1 MKTAEHENER
11 NLLSDIERIQLRD
24 VQDYLQRRKHYGHRP
39 QTTFE
44 IIVTFDGLISER
56 AVLKQL
62 ERLKKWDEI
71 KTTKVKVQGHEITFI
86 SSI

>member
-1 MKTAEHENER
+1 MKTAEFENEKQ
-11 NLLSDIERIQLRD
+11 LLSDIEKMQLRD

-44 IIVTFDGLISER
+44 IIVSFDGVISER

-62 ERLKKWDEI
+62 SRLKKWKEL
-71 KTTKVKVQGHEITFI
+71 KTTKVMVQGHEITFI
-86 SSI
+86 ASI